1 MSYQARNLPAERH
14 CFFGRKGGVSEGK
27 YASLNVR
34 KMCDDVGTRVDE
46 NRKIAVEAVGGK
58 FENLMILGQQSDINV
73 CFTEEASIGKID
85 ADGVVTKTPEM
96 VLCLYTADCTPVLLA
111 DYAHGVIAAAHA
123 GWRGAIRGV
132 LENTLDLMIEKGA
145 VLEHIAAALGP
156 CIQQPSFEVGAEVR
170 EECAAVSA
178 VYARFFD
185 RGKDSRHFQF
195 DLEGLVRFRLEQYGV
210 RNITVSGIDT
220 YQDEENYFSYRRNC
234 HQGLAE
240 NPKDFPC
247 QASMIRL

>member
-34 KMCDDVGTRVDE
+34 KMCDDVGTRVEKTEKSLLMAEGGRIENLRIVSSAIRYNCLFCRRSFNRENRGGRGGDE
-46 NRKIAVEAVGGK
+46 NTGNGALSIYGGLYAG
-58 FENLMILGQQSDINV
+58 FAG
-73 CFTEEASIGKID
+73 G
-85 ADGVVTKTPEM
+85 
-96 VLCLYTADCTPVLLA
+96 LCS
-111 DYAHGVIAAAHA
+111 GVIAAAHA

-170 EECAAVSA
+170 EECAAVNA
-178 VYARFFD
+178 AYARFFD
-185 RGKDSRHFQF
+185 RGRDSRHFQF
-195 DLEGLVRFRLEQYGV
+195 DLEGLVRVPAGAIRGQKYYGFG
-210 RNITVSGIDT
+210 N
-220 YQDEENYFSYRRNC
+220 
-234 HQGLAE
+234 
-240 NPKDFPC
+240 
-247 QASMIRL
+247 

>member
-1 MSYQARNLPAERH
+1 MGYQAKNLPAERH

-34 KMCDDVGTRVDE
+34 KMCGDIGAKVDE
-46 NRKIAVEAVGGK
+46 NRKIAVEAIGGK
-58 FENLMILGQQSDINV
+58 IENLMVLSQQSGTNV
-73 CFTEEASIGKID
+73 CFAEEASVGKIA

-96 VLCLYTADCTPVLLA
+96 VLCLFTADCTPVLLA
-111 DYAHGVIAAAHA
+111 DYGNGVIAAAHA
-123 GWRGAIRGV
+123 GWRGAVRGV

-145 VLEHIAAALGP
+145 DPKHIAAALGP
-156 CIQQPSFEVGAEVR
+156 CIQQPSFEVGIEVK
-170 EECAAVSA
+170 EECTAVSPL
-178 VYARFFD
+178 YERFFVQ
-185 RGKDSRHFQF
+185 GKDNRHFQF
-195 DLEGLVRFRLEQYGV
+195 DLEGLVKFRLEQYGV
-210 RNITVSGIDT
+210 KNITVSGIDT
-220 YQDEENYFSYRRNC
+220 YKDAENYFSYRRNC